1 MPRLHFSFYHT
12 GPGGKKMT
20 KEIAI
25 SVELAAITDELNGLY
40 NTMADYLVTFEQA
53 SAKDMADP
61 NANNSLAAVQ
71 FQIPRL
77 NFLNAMLGRL
87 NDVLSDQ
94 AERVEA
100 LEDENKH
107 LKELEANQARRH

>member
-1 MPRLHFSFYHT
+1 MN
-12 GPGGKKMT
+12 

-25 SVELAAITDELNGLY
+25 SSELTAIINELEGLKQ
-40 NTMADYLVTFEQA
+40 TMGDYLVNFEQA
-53 SAKDMADP
+53 GARDMADP
-61 NANNSLAAVQ
+61 NANNALVAVQ
-71 FQIPRL
+71 LQTPRL

-100 LEDENKH
+100 LEEENKR
-107 LKELEANQARRH
+107 LKELEANQAHRQ